1 MMVSYSY
8 EYDRDIGMFLYV
20 PRSRVGLHGLDWPRF
35 VVTNGGTV
43 SPVRVSYQE
52 VNDAANEVAEFI
64 NRYYNLHKM
73 DYKSYG
79 DILSSVASRKFKI
92 LMKNLVKAC

>member
-35 VVTNGGTV
+35 IVTNGGTV
-43 SPVRVSYQE
+43 DPVRVSYPE
-52 VNDAANEVAEFI
+52 VNEAADEVAKFI
-64 NRYYNLHKM
+64 NRHYNLHRM
-73 DYKSYG
+73 DHQSYG
-79 DILSSVASRKFKI
+79 GILSSVASKRFKM